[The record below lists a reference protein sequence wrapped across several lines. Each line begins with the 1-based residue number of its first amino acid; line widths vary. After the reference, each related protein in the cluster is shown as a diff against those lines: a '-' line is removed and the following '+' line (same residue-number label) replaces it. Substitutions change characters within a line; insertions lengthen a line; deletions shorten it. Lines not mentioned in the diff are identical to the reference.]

1 MPFRLT
7 PVNLASLIQPSPTNE
22 SCYLL
27 YRSRKPARLT
37 SHCARRAVMEATLR
51 ARHADVRSGRTSEVQ
66 PPLAV
71 NAAMG
76 RSETHK
82 F

>member
-27 YRSRKPARLT
+27 YRSRKSASTYLT
-37 SHCARRAVMEATLR
+37 LCP
-51 ARHADVRSGRTSEVQ
+51 SGGDGSDIAGS
-66 PPLAV
+66 PC
-71 NAAMG
+71 
-76 RSETHK
+76 
-82 F
+82 